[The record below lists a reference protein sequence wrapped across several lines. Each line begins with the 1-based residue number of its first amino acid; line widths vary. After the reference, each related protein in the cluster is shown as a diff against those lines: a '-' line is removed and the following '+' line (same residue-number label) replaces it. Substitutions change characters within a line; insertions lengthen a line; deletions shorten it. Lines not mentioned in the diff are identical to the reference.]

1 MPGLGLR
8 GVMLGSQ
15 EKGPKAEKHEGA
27 LHAEGQQVPGRRPVR
42 AQHYSTAGSEAGDE
56 VGGPGLVGCRTGL
69 YLKDIE
75 ATRRCEA
82 GNGLERQQT
91 YHPSL

>member
-42 AQHYSTAGSEAGDE
+42 AQHYSTAGPEAGDE
-56 VGGPGLVGCRTGL
+56 VGGGRTWPGMMQNWAL
-69 YLKDIE
+69 
-75 ATRRCEA
+75 
-82 GNGLERQQT
+82 
-91 YHPSL
+91 S